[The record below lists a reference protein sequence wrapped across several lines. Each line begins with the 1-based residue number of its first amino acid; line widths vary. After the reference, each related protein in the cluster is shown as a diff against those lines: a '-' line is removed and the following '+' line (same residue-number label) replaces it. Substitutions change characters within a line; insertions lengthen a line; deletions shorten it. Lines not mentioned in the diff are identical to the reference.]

1 MASKIEWNE
10 FFLDAKIPKDVAP
23 LYAENF
29 CKNRMSFDMLA
40 DLTKEYLRDLDVSVL
55 GDIISILKHAKDVQS
70 KQEPEVVMV
79 EPDLKNVAANQ
90 KLSPTPA
97 PLAQEVPEQ
106 IEKKNEVSA
115 VVGPPKPKRNLRT
128 RKLDPIAEL
137 AQRFPRLANEI
148 FDSLDNQ
155 SLANCYAVN
164 SSHLS
169 DEGVECWA
177 IYLQNRPRFRFKI
190 ERLVRRTDRSCG
202 TILQD
207 FIIILCLQCWGMRA
221 CDGDYTI

>member
-1 MASKIEWNE
+1 M
-10 FFLDAKIPKDVAP
+10 
-23 LYAENF
+23 
-29 CKNRMSFDMLA
+29 
-40 DLTKEYLRDLDVSVL
+40 
-55 GDIISILKHAKDVQS
+55 G
-70 KQEPEVVMV
+70 
-79 EPDLKNVAANQ
+79 
-90 KLSPTPA
+90 
-97 PLAQEVPEQ
+97 
-106 IEKKNEVSA
+106 
-115 VVGPPKPKRNLRT
+115 T

-177 IYLQNRPRFRFKI
+177 IYLQSQPRFRFKI

>member
-1 MASKIEWNE
+1 MASKSEWNE

-40 DLTKEYLRDLDVSVL
+40 DLTKDYLRDLDVTVL

-70 KQEPEVVMV
+70 KQESEVFMVLPEV
-79 EPDLKNVAANQ
+79 KNVAADQ

-97 PLAQEVPEQ
+97 PLAQEVPKQ
-106 IEKKNEVSA
+106 TEKKNEVSA
-115 VVGPPKPKRNLRT
+115 RVGPPKSRRKFQT
-128 RKLDPIAEL
+128 RKLDPMAEL

-148 FDSLDNQ
+148 FDSLDDQ
-155 SLANCYAVN
+155 SLTNCHAVN
-164 SSHLS
+164 RSWSNHLRS
-169 DEGVECWA
+169 Q
-177 IYLQNRPRFRFKI
+177 LRFRFKI

-202 TILQD
+202 TICQD
-207 FIIILCLQCWGMRA
+207 FIIILFLQCWGMRA